1 MSTVRMSS
9 AVYAEV
15 RTHLFP
21 AGSRVEQGGFM
32 FCQFE
37 ETEAGRCF
45 RAVEW
50 MPLQCNDFEHQG
62 TDYLELTDTA
72 RAHVIKHAHDLS
84 ASLVE
89 IHSHPGPYPAA
100 FSPYDLT
107 GLREFVP
114 HVRWRLKGCP
124 YGALVFARNDVD
136 GLAWIGNSHAP
147 VQVMGIQLDSEL
159 VATTGLT
166 LKFHFGGIY
175 GSV

>member
-1 MSTVRMSS
+1 MSTVRMPS
-9 AVYAEV
+9 ALYAEV

-21 AGSRVEQGGFM
+21 PGSRVEQGGFM
-32 FCQFE
+32 FCRFE
-37 ETEAGRCF
+37 ESGASRCF
-45 RAVEW
+45 HSVEW
-50 MPLQCNDFEHQG
+50 MPLQRSDFVQQG
-62 TDYLELTDTA
+62 TDYLELTDAA
-72 RAHVIKHAHDLS
+72 RAHIIKHAHDLS

-114 HVRWRLKGCP
+114 HVRWRLKGRP

-136 GLAWIGNSHAP
+136 GLAWIGNDHAP
-147 VQVMGIQLDSEL
+147 VQVIGIALDSEL
-159 VATTGLT
+159 VGTTGLT
-166 LKFHFGGIY
+166 LKFHFGGNY